1 MDVHHKYHQYIHEYH
16 QSSSISSIF
25 ININQPMDIL
35 FHWCTKKYGI
45 CWVWLSSMEKMPQP
59 NPANS
64 PLAWSRRVHHNI
76 WRQGKLLGATTP
88 LIHPGYPWLT
98 YHCTGKSSVC
108 RSYSEA
114 KDFRPPPPE
123 LWFWDFTDFTDSG
136 RRCKRSIT
144 FLGTSQ
150 GGVTNFLGKY
160 PQIHSEN
167 FRWNWSLTSH
177 KKLFWGLT
185 WGTPVTCLAIFSSAE
200 PSSRRWSSC
209 TRSSTSR
216 GTSAAKREKGMVE
229 MGEQKAITNSSH
241 SWSIP
246 MGCWFGIWTFWPGH
260 TNQRIQHIESQEVPE
275 VAKSTLSGFEGRALA
290 EKHPRLISGGSA
302 QQLTPTFKDK
312 KTGKRC
318 KKSPSTNKSFWWHSR
333 HSRYQISWGKDDSK
347 GGHLWHLLL
356 RINLNVK
363 HQGVEHLE
371 KWAQRWSHTSYRSYW
386 Q

>member
-167 FRWNWSLTSH
+167 FRWNWSVTSH
-177 KKLFWGLT
+177 KKLFLGLT

-216 GTSAAKREKGMVE
+216 GTSAAKRAWGWWRWENGKPSPTVLIYSNGLLVWNLNILTRTH
-229 MGEQKAITNSSH
+229 KSKDSTYWISRSSRG
-241 SWSIP
+241 
-246 MGCWFGIWTFWPGH
+246 GCK
-260 TNQRIQHIESQEVPE
+260 HIEWVW
-275 VAKSTLSGFEGRALA
+275 R
-290 EKHPRLISGGSA
+290 
-302 QQLTPTFKDK
+302 
-312 KTGKRC
+312 
-318 KKSPSTNKSFWWHSR
+318 KSFGRKTSTSHFRRLSPT
-333 HSRYQISWGKDDSK
+333 INP
-347 GGHLWHLLL
+347 HLQRQKNWETMQKVS
-356 RINLNVK
+356 INQQVFLMT
-363 HQGVEHLE
+363 QST
-371 KWAQRWSHTSYRSYW
+371 Q
-386 Q
+386 